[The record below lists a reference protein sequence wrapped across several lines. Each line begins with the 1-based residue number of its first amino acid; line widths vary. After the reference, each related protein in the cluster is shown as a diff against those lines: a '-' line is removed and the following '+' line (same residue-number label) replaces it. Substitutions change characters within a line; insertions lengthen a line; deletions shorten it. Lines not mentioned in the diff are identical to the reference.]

1 MSEKVR
7 RFAVMTRRWARVVIP
22 LLGAVALTLTMLP
35 AGAGAT
41 TARVPMRAAGL
52 LRHRSC
58 VGLLSAADFPG
69 TYYSGSLHIHGEG
82 ICTFSGGS
90 AADPKAASVALEV
103 FASTAAAHA
112 FFVKSSGPV
121 PADLGSQEFTKLR
134 GYGSEAVYGTV
145 CSSPESGRTVC
156 GLSVEVRV
164 VNDYFSLTEFGISA
178 PLVKLASKVI
188 SDLCPSCKS

>member
-1 MSEKVR
+1 MSKKSESLTRSWR
-7 RFAVMTRRWARVVIP
+7 RGLLRS
-22 LLGAVALTLTMLP
+22 LGALALTLTMLP
-35 AGAGAT
+35 SSASAT
-41 TARVPMRAAGL
+41 TTRAPKRAAGL

-69 TYYSGSLHIHGEG
+69 TYYSGPLHIRGEE

-90 AADPKAASVALEV
+90 ATDPTGASVALEV

-134 GYGSEAVYGTV
+134 NYGNEAAYGTI
-145 CSSPESGRTVC
+145 CSAPESGRTVC

-164 VNDYFSLTEFGISA
+164 VNDYFSLSEFGISA
-178 PLVKLASKVI
+178 PLAKLASKVI
-188 SDLCPSCKS
+188 SELCPSCKS